1 MKFSLLESIRPGT
14 VRLTSMSA
22 VKVIG
27 GVAATAIA
35 ALASLIVP
43 PSAHAKTFGV
53 ELTGTYKVSSDGEF
67 AKTNDVFMDQQ
78 SVVETW
84 TANTSCISPIE
95 CTGQVTSDGG
105 WTGSARLDNFWYI
118 EHDIPNWLP
127 CSDGTFAPGHQMF
140 ILWGID
146 PATAEGITENIKYFA
161 GRNVTKTSSGAC
173 GINKPVVIEMPVVVE
188 KLS

>member
-1 MKFSLLESIRPGT
+1 MKFSLLENIGLAT
-14 VRLTSMSA
+14 VRLMSMSA

-53 ELTGTYKVSSDGEF
+53 ELSGTYKVSSDGEF
-67 AKTNDVFMDQQ
+67 AKTNDVFMDQP

-95 CTGQVTSDGG
+95 CTGQVTSDGC
-105 WTGSARLDNFWYI
+105 LLY
-118 EHDIPNWLP
+118 
-127 CSDGTFAPGHQMF
+127 
-140 ILWGID
+140 
-146 PATAEGITENIKYFA
+146 
-161 GRNVTKTSSGAC
+161 TSPS
-173 GINKPVVIEMPVVVE
+173 PRD
-188 KLS
+188 